1 MTEAMRRRS
10 REVVRK
16 PVPDPI
22 EVMRK
27 LQQLAI
33 AHPELEP
40 ALREASD
47 LIASQSAFAIDIY
60 RTLVGSRLVEHI
72 E

>member
-27 LQQLAI
+27 LQQLAN
-33 AHPELEP
+33 AHPEFEP
-40 ALREASD
+40 TLREASD
-47 LIASQSAFAIDIY
+47 LIARQSAFTIDIY
-60 RTLVGSRLVEHI
+60 RDLIGSRLVEHI